1 VQQQEKFMFRALLV
15 AAACPTLLAGGAYAA
30 QVNSQHVTFEASE
43 IPWRPAPDS
52 LVPGAKIALLHGRP
66 SQDGVFVIRLLLP
79 KGYSVPPHTHPQ
91 PEIITVLS
99 GSLMIGHGINAD
111 PGKVQRIGS
120 GGFSALPADMAHYVF
135 VDEETV
141 IQISTTGPWS
151 ITYLNPADDPRNKA
165 K

>member
-1 VQQQEKFMFRALLV
+1 MTKTRWLF
-15 AAACPTLLAGGAYAA
+15 AATAFVCIASGPAAG
-30 QVNSQHVTFEASE
+30 QSDPQHVAVEPGD
-43 IPWRPAPDS
+43 IQWKPAPDT
-52 LVPGAKIALLHGRP
+52 LIPGAKVALLYGRP
-66 SQDGVFVIRLLLP
+66 SQEGVFVIRLLLP
-79 KGYSVPPHTHPQ
+79 KGYHVPPHTHPQ

-99 GSLMIGHGINAD
+99 GSLMIGHGSVAD
-111 PGKVQRIGS
+111 ASKTQRIGT

-135 VDEETV
+135 VDEETI